1 MSRLQ
6 LSGVVVLCCWLL
18 LALSGVW
25 LASQAN
31 HIDLANMFATPVSN
45 IDGLFG
51 YDDLGRSILLRIISG
66 AQVSLLVAVS
76 VTLLTSVTGTLL
88 GLLSGWFGGFIDTI
102 LVRLMDI
109 FLAFPG
115 ILLAIAL
122 AGLLGPGIGN
132 VIIALAVTGWVGFAR
147 LARGQV
153 LSLRHREHV
162 SAALSLGSRTPTI
175 LLRHILPLMLAPLLV
190 EATFSIA
197 GAVIAEAGLSFLGLG
212 VQAPQASWGGMLRD
226 AVRYLLV
233 APHMTIAPALTIML
247 VVLSVNMLGDN
258 LRDRLDIRLRE

>member
-6 LSGVVVLCCWLL
+6 LGAVIVLCCWLL
-18 LALSGVW
+18 LALSGV
-25 LASQAN
+25 LFASQAN
-31 HIDLANMFATPVSN
+31 HIDLGSMFASPAVN
-45 IDGLFG
+45 IYGLFG
-51 YDDLGRSILLRIISG
+51 YDDLGRSILLRIITG

-76 VTLLTSVTGTLL
+76 VTLLTSVTGTLI
-88 GLLSGWFGGFIDTI
+88 GLLSGWFGGIVDII
-102 LVRLMDI
+102 LVRIMDI

-122 AGLLGPGIGN
+122 AGLLGPGIAN

-147 LARGQV
+147 LGRAQV

-162 SAALSLGSRTPTI
+162 LAAQSLGTMTPFI

-190 EATFSIA
+190 EATFAIA

-247 VVLSVNMLGDN
+247 VVLSVNMLGDS